1 MDLEATALNVS
12 TALNKAKD
20 GLMSALQEKIGTV
33 EDDRNNLSNSRGVR
47 CHACSANYSTASLD
61 KARVLRHMP
70 QDQRSGQRAGQC
82 HSVVVIVS
90 VVVVACVLVIPLSR
104 EKSMQIFTTRHS
116 TS

>member
-1 MDLEATALNVS
+1 
-12 TALNKAKD
+12 
-20 GLMSALQEKIGTV
+20 
-33 EDDRNNLSNSRGVR
+33 
-47 CHACSANYSTASLD
+47 
-61 KARVLRHMP
+61 MP